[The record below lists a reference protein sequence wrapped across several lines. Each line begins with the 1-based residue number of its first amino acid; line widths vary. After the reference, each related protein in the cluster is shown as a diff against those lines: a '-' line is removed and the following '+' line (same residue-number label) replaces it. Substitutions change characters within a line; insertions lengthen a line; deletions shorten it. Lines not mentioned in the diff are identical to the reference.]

1 MKKIEDKQ
9 FTTDLTN
16 HNKKQI
22 EFFEGRKKQKH
33 KKQHYNESSNED
45 SESEYYI
52 PKKLKTKE
60 KNDQKT

>member
-9 FTTDLTN
+9 FTTDLIN

-33 KKQHYNESSNED
+33 KKQHYDESSNED
-45 SESEYYI
+45 SKSEYYT
-52 PKKLKTKE
+52 KKKIKTKE